1 MYKVNIL
8 HVSIVISY
16 YNGYMNTN
24 IPDISY
30 VLDDCICLLGLVV
43 TDSINITSKCYTGQ
57 V

>member
-8 HVSIVISY
+8 HVSIVITH

-30 VLDDCICLLGLVV
+30 VLDNCICLSGLVV
-43 TDSINITSKCYTGQ
+43 TDSINNN
-57 V
+57 